1 MMNTEQHPQDLLP
14 WYINGSL
21 SEQEQQQVE
30 RHLQQ
35 CSECRD
41 EVELLQAMQTVAK
54 QPPESL
60 PSQFAWHRLQRDMH
74 QDAQTSP
81 AKSRRWGLSLAAAAA
96 VAVIAVQG
104 VLLLNFSQQDNY
116 QLAGHDLE
124 GVVVQVRFNPDAT
137 EQAIRTTLQAAG
149 AEIVTGPGAAGVYR
163 IRISD
168 QEAEPELQAKI
179 DRLRDNRD
187 VVHYIQRD

>member
-21 SEQEQQQVE
+21 SKQEQQQVE
-30 RHLQQ
+30 LHLQQ

-41 EVELLQAMQTVAK
+41 EVELLQAMQAVAK

-74 QDAQTSP
+74 QTAAP
-81 AKSRRWGLSLAAAAA
+81 SRIKTKRWGLSLAAAAA
-96 VAVIAVQG
+96 VAVIAIQG
-104 VLLLNFSQQDNY
+104 VLLLNFSQQDDY
-116 QLAGHDLE
+116 RLAGHDLD

-137 EQAIRTTLQAAG
+137 EQAIRSTLQAAG

-163 IRISD
+163 IRIGD
-168 QEAEPELQAKI
+168 QEAAQELQATI

-187 VVHYIQRD
+187 VIHYIQRD